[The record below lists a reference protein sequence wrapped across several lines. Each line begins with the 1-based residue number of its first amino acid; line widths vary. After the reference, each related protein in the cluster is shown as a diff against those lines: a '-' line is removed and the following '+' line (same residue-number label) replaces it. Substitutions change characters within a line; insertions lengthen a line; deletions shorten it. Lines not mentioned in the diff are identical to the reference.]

1 MNDLA
6 KMMWAWGKWSMYF
19 SALLFLV
26 IGAGALAIAIVPG
39 VDEWFAES
47 ILDLS
52 GAPDDQFLIDAITDE
67 GAVGSTMLIIG
78 LTFLPCAAL
87 FWWCGRWFKQLA
99 DGKGGFFGG
108 GAFGVPMGADAV
120 AQYQQVAN
128 QYGVPTYGA
137 PQTGTPP
144 AAPQAGPSAT
154 PPSPSPSDPSAGGI
168 IT

>member
-6 KMMWAWGKWSMYF
+6 RTMWAWGKWSMYL

-26 IGAGALAIAIVPG
+26 IGAGALAIAVVPG

-52 GAPDDQFLIDAITDE
+52 GAPDDQFLVDAITDE

-99 DGKGGFFGG
+99 EGKGGMFSPA
-108 GAFGVPMGADAV
+108 AFGVPMGADAV

-128 QYGVPTYGA
+128 QYGVPT
-137 PQTGTPP
+137 T
-144 AAPQAGPSAT
+144 PQAGPSAT